1 MSKLYMLTKP
11 SCPNCS
17 KLKLY
22 LRTALNNEY
31 QNDITIVDKEE
42 DYEFFVKMVKKY
54 MVLALPVLIKDD
66 DILID
71 MKPELVKTFLKKH
84 TGK

>member
-1 MSKLYMLTKP
+1 V
-11 SCPNCS
+11 
-17 KLKLY
+17 
-22 LRTALNNEY
+22 LNNKY
-31 QNDITIVDKEE
+31 QHDITIVDKEE
-42 DYEFFVKMVKKY
+42 NFDFFVEMVKKY

-71 MKPELVKTFLKKH
+71 MKPDLIKAFLRKH